1 MKVVRKDPGEKPRII
16 SLENTL
22 SALQKAV
29 GGYIETVTFCSNAAI
44 VCNEEG
50 RLLGMAHN
58 CRVLGIDFVGTIL
71 VVGVEGWNEDGQT
84 LADSLNLQFTD
95 YTQAVEE
102 ILAYETVANLLA
114 EDAVLEITVVG
125 PENAQCT
132 RLLAGVKA
140 CTAGQGNARCHAAR
154 PEEAEAAHEMGLSC
168 GKYRAYQELL
178 ALDPTVTPE
187 EVAGMTMAEIR
198 TAIRQLQGAET
209 GVPATP
215 GGHGHGHRHG
225 WE

>member
-71 VVGVEGWNEDGQT
+71 VVGVEGCEMR
-84 LADSLNLQFTD
+84 SLT
-95 YTQAVEE
+95 E
-102 ILAYETVANLLA
+102 
-114 EDAVLEITVVG
+114 
-125 PENAQCT
+125 
-132 RLLAGVKA
+132 K
-140 CTAGQGNARCHAAR
+140 
-154 PEEAEAAHEMGLSC
+154 EAAFALQILGNPRDTSHSSAGNQIPGL
-168 GKYRAYQELL
+168 
-178 ALDPTVTPE
+178 
-187 EVAGMTMAEIR
+187 I
-198 TAIRQLQGAET
+198 
-209 GVPATP
+209 
-215 GGHGHGHRHG
+215 
-225 WE
+225 